1 MAASGPPGSP
11 GGRHIVDKE
20 PKPLAMNGSGLKRR
34 QERLLRE
41 IEAEVRETSAFTG
54 RCALARRVMDAIAEV
69 PRHEFVPPGHA
80 HFAYEDRPLPIGF
93 GQTISQPY
101 IVALMTDLLEL
112 TGDEVVLEVGTGS
125 GYQAAILAKLARKV
139 HSIERVRSL
148 ANRARERL
156 ERLGFDNVEVHRG
169 DGYDGLKEHAPF
181 DAVIVT
187 AAAEEIPAPL
197 IEQLKPGRRMA
208 IPLGGRFMVQEL
220 VLVGKDE
227 SGEVKTRSVLPVEF
241 VPLRRRR

>member
-1 MAASGPPGSP
+1 M
-11 GGRHIVDKE
+11 DKE

-54 RCALARRVMDAIAEV
+54 RSVLARRVMDAIAEV

-80 HFAYEDRPLPIGF
+80 HLAYEDRPLPIGF
-93 GQTISQPY
+93 AQTISQPY
-101 IVALMTDLLEL
+101 IVALMTDLLGL

-197 IEQLKPGRRMA
+197 IEQLKPGGRMA

-220 VLVGKDE
+220 VLVAKDE
-227 SGEVKTRSVLPVEF
+227 SGAVKTRPVLPVEF

>member
-1 MAASGPPGSP
+1 M
-11 GGRHIVDKE
+11 
-20 PKPLAMNGSGLKRR
+20 PLAMDGSGLKRR
-34 QERLLRE
+34 RQRLLRE
-41 IEAEVRETSAFTG
+41 IEVEVRETSALTG
-54 RCALARRVMDAIAEV
+54 RAALAKRVMDAIAEV

-80 HFAYEDRPLPIGF
+80 HLAYEDRPLPIGF

-101 IVALMTDLLEL
+101 IVALMTDLLDL

-139 HSIERVRSL
+139 HTIERVRSL

-169 DGYDGLKEHAPF
+169 NGYHGLNEHAPF

-187 AAAEEIPAPL
+187 AAAEEIPKPL
-197 IEQLKPGRRMA
+197 VEQLKGGGRMA
-208 IPLGGRFMVQEL
+208 IPLGGRFVVQEL
-220 VLVGKDE
+220 VLVEKDE
-227 SGEVKTRSVLPVEF
+227 SGEVTTRSVLPVEF